1 MHYPLYLFKHRNM
14 APAIFKRQ
22 VGNPINMLSEGRKIF
37 YRNFL
42 IELLKNIFFNYKHA
56 HIMKLFIGFLKY
68 LWHQLKLGNKT
79 IRCSCTDSPL
89 PSRQIYSVMYHNLK
103 WKREVVTLI
112 SLQNWQSPNHGD
124 LEMADFP
131 GTLPLKD
138 LQSIHETHIF
148 KHSET
153 TPRVWSKANDDE
165 GEPSLINC
173 LQY

>member
-1 MHYPLYLFKHRNM
+1 MGKTCRGVKDKGIMHYPLHLFKHRNM

-79 IRCSCTDSPL
+79 IWCSCTDSPL

-103 WKREVVTLI
+103 WKRKVTLI
-112 SLQNWQSPNHGD
+112 YIQNWQSPKSWTFGNGW
-124 LEMADFP
+124 L
-131 GTLPLKD
+131 
-138 LQSIHETHIF
+138 S
-148 KHSET
+148 
-153 TPRVWSKANDDE
+153 W
-165 GEPSLINC
+165 
-173 LQY
+173 